1 MNIWSLII
9 FGALFILPSLLPS
22 KKNAGKK
29 AVHSAPVPKVDKS
42 LEEVF
47 GMEELEE
54 PVSKETLESQE
65 WASGFS
71 ETEDEIVVEDD
82 LGQPVFSYET
92 FGKGKESKQQKAAD
106 NVEEKEVAFQPN
118 EVDSMS
124 VTTLGETFDLRK
136 AIIYQT
142 IMQRVS
148 A

>member
-1 MNIWSLII
+1 
-9 FGALFILPSLLPS
+9 
-22 KKNAGKK
+22 
-29 AVHSAPVPKVDKS
+29 
-42 LEEVF
+42 
-47 GMEELEE
+47 MEELEE